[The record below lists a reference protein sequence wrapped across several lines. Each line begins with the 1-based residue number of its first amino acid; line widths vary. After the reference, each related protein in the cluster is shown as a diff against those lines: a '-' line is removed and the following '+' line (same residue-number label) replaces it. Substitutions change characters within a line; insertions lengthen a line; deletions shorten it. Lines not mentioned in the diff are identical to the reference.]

1 MQVILEPDEAAIM
14 MSAVTSNVID
24 NSGISQDAKR
34 AIRNWRSERASG
46 SVQMAD
52 LAEAIN
58 EALGALIEE
67 STKRTVRRRGR
78 YSTTRDVAARRPS
91 RKEAK

>member
-1 MQVILEPDEAAIM
+1 MQVILDTDEAATM
-14 MSAVTSNVID
+14 MSAVTSNIID

-34 AIRNWRSERASG
+34 AIRNWRGERALG

-52 LAEAIN
+52 LTEAIN
-58 EALGALIEE
+58 EALGTLGEE
-67 STKRTVRRRGR
+67 NTTRIVRRRGQ
-78 YSTTRDVAARRPS
+78 YSTTRDVAARRPG

>member
-1 MQVILEPDEAAIM
+1 MQVVLDPDEVATM
-14 MSAVTSNVID
+14 MSAVTSNIID

-34 AIRNWRSERASG
+34 AIRNWRSERAPG

-52 LAEAIN
+52 LAEAVN
-58 EALGALIEE
+58 EALGALVAENTTRI
-67 STKRTVRRRGR
+67 VRRRGQ